1 MTYANFSS
9 FLRPFRVLLYC
20 PVCLGMFHIHFQF
33 MYHVQNIHRLVLE
46 QNIILQSSV
55 YGSDTFVP
63 ANPPSTQHLAPQ
75 QANLLINNVVIRPT
89 TSLNRDHPIRRDR
102 ALRIDGQQMI
112 RYNIIVPVMRG
123 STSIMDRQQMERRNI
138 IESSNGSII
147 DSWRSLINGV
157 DVPNSSNVDELVN
170 IV

>member
-20 PVCLGMFHIHFQF
+20 TSF
-33 MYHVQNIHRLVLE
+33 
-46 QNIILQSSV
+46 V
-55 YGSDTFVP
+55 YRSDTFVP
-63 ANPPSTQHLAPQ
+63 GNPPSTQHLAPQ
-75 QANLLINNVVIRPT
+75 QTSLLRNNVVIRIT
-89 TSLNRDHPIRRDR
+89 TSLNRDHPIRRNR
-102 ALRIDGQQMI
+102 ALRIDRQQMV

-123 STSIMDRQQMERRNI
+123 SRSIIDKQQMERRNI
-138 IESSNGSII
+138 IESSNGVIS

-170 IV
+170 IVEEPIDLDLNLKL